1 MGRCANFLVVV
12 LTCAWTNAGRAQ
24 DTGTDE
30 KGSGCLKC
38 HKGIEP
44 IRDPDSKM
52 MQRIFRKGKRQGD
65 PAGCII
71 CHGGDPKAT
80 TKEKAHKGEFFYS
93 DPGSPWVNDTACGP
107 CHNAQ
112 VGAQWNSLMMSESGK
127 IQGTC
132 WSFGGLEGYD
142 HKWGNYDAQNPEDP
156 ADRLGTELYRAYMER
171 LKKAEPGAYPDA
183 QTTLPKAPTD
193 LQTLEDHPE
202 QAAFTYHRSECQRCH
217 LAVKGRQKRGDY
229 RGMG

>member
-1 MGRCANFLVVV
+1 MGRCANFLVIV
-12 LTCAWTNAGRAQ
+12 LTCVWTDVGKGQ
-24 DTGTDE
+24 ETGTDE
-30 KGSGCLKC
+30 KGSGCLTC

-44 IRDPDSKM
+44 IREPESKM

-65 PAGCII
+65 PAGCIV

-80 TKEKAHKGEFFYS
+80 TKDEAHKGEFFYS

-107 CHNAQ
+107 CHDAQ

-142 HKWGNYDAQNPEDP
+142 HKWGNYDAQLHM
-156 ADRLGTELYRAYMER
+156 ALATSHSYCTVRQLRAVAAALR
-171 LKKAEPGAYPDA
+171 SLSALAATWGRPRPSGA
-183 QTTLPKAPTD
+183 
-193 LQTLEDHPE
+193 
-202 QAAFTYHRSECQRCH
+202 
-217 LAVKGRQKRGDY
+217 
-229 RGMG
+229 